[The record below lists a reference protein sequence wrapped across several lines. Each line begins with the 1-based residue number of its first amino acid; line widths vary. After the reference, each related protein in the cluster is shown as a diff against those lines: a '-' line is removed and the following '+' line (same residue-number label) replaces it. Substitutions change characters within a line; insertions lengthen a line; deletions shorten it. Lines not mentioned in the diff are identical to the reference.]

1 MDTNAIASLLR
12 PYAELTAA
20 QLAQTLTY
28 LNLLVKWNAKV
39 NLTAVR
45 NPEEMVTRHFGE
57 SFFAVGRLVSETPF
71 AQTPFLPTW
80 SGTAIDVGSGAG
92 FPGLP
97 LAMVAPGAEVTLIE
111 ANNKKAAFLNEA
123 IFALQLKNA
132 KVFADRAENY
142 PGRGA
147 LVTVRAVERFE
158 KSLPVAMNL
167 VAEGGR
173 LALMIGA
180 SQVDA
185 ARKLGAEVEW
195 QDPEPVPGGHS
206 RVLLVGTKR
215 VGA

>member
-57 SFFAVGRLVSETPF
+57 SFFAAGRLVSE
-71 AQTPFLPTW
+71 TW

>member
-1 MDTNAIASLLR
+1 MDTNEIARLLR

-45 NPEEMVTRHFGE
+45 SPEEMVTRHFGE
-57 SFFAVGRLVSETPF
+57 SFFAAARLVSET
-71 AQTPFLPTW
+71 W
-80 SGTAIDVGSGAG
+80 NGTAIDVGSGAG

-111 ANNKKAAFLNEA
+111 SKNKKAAFLNEV

-132 KVFADRAENY
+132 KVFADRAEDY
-142 PGRGA
+142 PGRGQ

-167 VAEGGR
+167 VAIGGR
-173 LALMIGA
+173 LALMIG
-180 SQVDA
+180 STQVDV
-185 ARKLGAEVEW
+185 ARKLGTEVDW

-206 RVLLVGTKR
+206 RVLLVGTKML
-215 VGA
+215 GI